1 MNKTPTIEAQ
11 KRDRMGTR
19 YARRLRQTGRLPAV
33 LYGHKAEPLHLHVDE
48 KQVITH
54 LRHGAHLLS
63 LEVAGEQAQTCLVK
77 DLQYGFLGDNVVH
90 VDFTRVD
97 IDEEVRV
104 QVALHFVGTPALAAK
119 TGAILSH
126 DLNSLEVICRA
137 GNIPEG
143 IRVDLSRLGTVSML
157 TVGELALPPGVRTA
171 VHPSTLVAHVMMVEE
186 EVTVGEA
193 AEVVT
198 TAEPEVIGAKV
209 EEPVEE
215 AAP

>member
-33 LYGHKAEPLHLHVDE
+33 LYGHKSEPLHLHVDE

-54 LRHGAHLLS
+54 LRHGVHLLT
-63 LEVAGEQAQTCLVK
+63 LEMAGEKPQTCLVK

-90 VDFTRVD
+90 VDFSRVD
-97 IDEEVRV
+97 LDEEVRV
-104 QVALHFVGTPALAAK
+104 MVTLQYVGAPALAAK
-119 TGAILSH
+119 AGAILSH
-126 DLNSLEVICRA
+126 DLNSLEVICKA
-137 GNIPEG
+137 GAIPDG
-143 IRVDLSRLGTVSML
+143 IRVDLSKLGTANML

-171 VHPSTLVAHVMMVEE
+171 VNPSTLVAHMMLIEE
-186 EVTVGEA
+186 DAAVGEA

-198 TAEPEVIGAKV
+198 AVEPEMIGAKV
-209 EEPVEE
+209 EEPVGE